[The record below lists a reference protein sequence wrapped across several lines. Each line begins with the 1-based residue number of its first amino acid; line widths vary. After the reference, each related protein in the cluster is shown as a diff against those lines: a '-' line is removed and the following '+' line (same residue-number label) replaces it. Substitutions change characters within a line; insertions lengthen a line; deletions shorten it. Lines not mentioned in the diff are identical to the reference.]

1 MSSDFKITC
10 IKSIR
15 KYNGFRQ
22 LWSYL
27 IFYIAP
33 TIKKK
38 KPSNIVV
45 IRDDNLLRLWEKYQ
59 IRIKESFGVEYIVI
73 KDEDNKKLIMF
84 YNLQL
89 LEQVI
94 FQQENMELLNDYGYN
109 GDMSISECLL
119 LLKTKFQ
126 TECCP
131 HEIGIFLG
139 YPINDVKTYIN
150 CPYKTCLMTGYWKV
164 YHNVEQATATFNEY
178 DSARNNMMKAVLE
191 GKTIDEVVCSA

>member
-1 MSSDFKITC
+1 MSNDFKITC
-10 IKSIR
+10 IKRIR
-15 KYNGFRQ
+15 NYNGFRQ

-45 IRDDNLLRLWEKYQ
+45 IRDDNLLRLWEMYQ
-59 IRIKESFGVEYIVI
+59 IKIKESFGVEYIVL
-73 KDEDNKKLIMF
+73 KDEDDKKLIMF

-94 FQQENMELLNDYGYN
+94 FKQENMDLLNEYGYSN
-109 GDMSISECLL
+109 DMSISECLL

-139 YPINDVKTYIN
+139 YPIKDVKTYIS

-191 GKTIDEVVCSA
+191 GKTIDEVICSA